1 MLVYVEMWIKNV
13 IRGFLLIVD
22 GIVTIGSFGSF
33 VCNFTEHFG
42 FND

>member
-1 MLVYVEMWIKNV
+1 MNYFELWIKNF
-13 IRGFLLIVD
+13 IRGFLLVVD
-22 GIVTIGSFGSF
+22 GIVTIGSF